1 MIHGHKANYVNPPEA
16 DWVMLKKLITISG
29 LMFICSFGYGVAT
42 EAAEVRQRVVLG
54 AQPVAGYQ
62 YHAGRKVWSQLRVG
76 DALSLVREPENVYDA
91 RAIRVEWRGEKLGY
105 VPRAGNEDLAQ
116 LMDQGAHLTARI
128 VHLQAGRSHWQRI
141 LFEVLLEE

>member
-1 MIHGHKANYVNPPEA
+1 MF
-16 DWVMLKKLITISG
+16 KLFNIINILLFSYG
-29 LMFICSFGYGVAT
+29 LLGGSAAT
-42 EAAEVRQRVVLG
+42 AEIRQRVVLG
-54 AQPVAGYQ
+54 AQPLAGYQ
-62 YHAGRKVWSQLRVG
+62 YHAGRKLWSQLRVG

-105 VPRAGNEDLAQ
+105 VPRAGNEDLAA
-116 LMDQGAHLTARI
+116 LMDQGARLTARI